1 MSAKYLQHLF
11 AACDQNRARDG
22 TRCEQFKET
31 LEGKER
37 PLEKKKEKK
46 KKKKGRWF
54 CPILDVSKE
63 CRTRFV

>member
-46 KKKKGRWF
+46 KKKKGR
-54 CPILDVSKE
+54 
-63 CRTRFV
+63 